1 MKRTL
6 LPRLAIISLASA
18 FVLSAI
24 PARTARRPRYG
35 GTLRV
40 EIGPAMSSLDPA
52 VGAANPEDAA
62 AKEQLDALV
71 YDHRNADGAWAGDVG
86 SGAFRVTA
94 WEAGKRASLAAND
107 DYHGGRPFVDSI
119 EIGLGRSARERLL
132 DLELNKTD
140 FAEIAPEQA
149 RIAADR
155 GVRISR
161 SQPDELLALV
171 FPIAGDGKD
180 DVRVREAIARAVDRA
195 AIVNFILQKEGE
207 PAGGLLPQWSSG
219 TAFLFSTA
227 PDAARAKELLSQ
239 IGPSPKIG
247 LGYDSGDPLLQAIGE
262 RIAVNARAAG
272 ISVTP
277 EAIFKGGPSKAD
289 ARLVRLDMAS
299 AEPRTALASFIEN
312 LKPIAISNEDREPL
326 PDPATPEQI
335 YEREA
340 SVVRSFSVIPVAWA
354 PHVYGLSGRVRDW
367 TAPKPGEPLPLANV
381 WLDQV
386 DAVPEKRNP

>member
-227 PDAARAKELLSQ
+227 ADARGAKEIWSQ
-239 IGPSPKIG
+239 IAGSPRLV
-247 LGYDSGDPLLQAIGE
+247 LGYDSADSLEKSVAE
-262 RIAVNARAAG
+262 RVVVNAREAG
-272 ISVTP
+272 ISLALKNTAMGAP
-277 EAIFKGGPSKAD
+277 TD
-289 ARLVRLDMAS
+289 MRLMRLRMAS
-299 AEPRTALASFIEN
+299 REPRLALAGFLERLAPMTGIDEAS
-312 LKPIAISNEDREPL
+312 LSNAASPQEIYDRER
-326 PDPATPEQI
+326 AIVES
-335 YEREA
+335 YR
-340 SVVRSFSVIPVAWA
+340 VIPLVWL
-354 PHVYGLSGRVRDW
+354 PQVYGLSARVRDW
-367 TAPKPGEPLPLANV
+367 KVPAAGENWPLADI
-381 WLDQV
+381 WLEE
-386 DAVPEKRNP
+386 AP

>member
-227 PDAARAKELLSQ
+227 ADARGAKEIWSQ
-239 IGPSPKIG
+239 IAGSPRLV
-247 LGYDSGDPLLQAIGE
+247 LGYDSADSLEKSVAE
-262 RIAVNARAAG
+262 RVVVNAREAG
-272 ISVTP
+272 ISLALKNTAMGAP
-277 EAIFKGGPSKAD
+277 TD
-289 ARLVRLDMAS
+289 MRLMRLRMAS
-299 AEPRTALASFIEN
+299 REPRLALAGFLERLAPMTGIDEAS
-312 LKPIAISNEDREPL
+312 LSNAASPQEIYDRER
-326 PDPATPEQI
+326 AIVES
-335 YEREA
+335 YR
-340 SVVRSFSVIPVAWA
+340 VIPLVWL
-354 PHVYGLSGRVRDW
+354 PQVYGLSARVRDW
-367 TAPKPGEPLPLANV
+367 KAPAAGENWPLADI
-381 WLDQV
+381 WLEE
-386 DAVPEKRNP
+386 AP